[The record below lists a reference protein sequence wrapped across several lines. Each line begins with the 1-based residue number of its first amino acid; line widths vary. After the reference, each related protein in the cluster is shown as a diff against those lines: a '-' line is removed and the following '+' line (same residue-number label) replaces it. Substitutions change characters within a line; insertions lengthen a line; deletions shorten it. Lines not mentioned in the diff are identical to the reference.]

1 MHVSS
6 SSYDLCMHYYS
17 TGAVGGIRNNGVYL
31 HLDGILDSLPSENDP
46 EATKLIPFEDMA
58 MVQTEVSDMH
68 II

>member
-6 SSYDLCMHYYS
+6 SSYDLCMYHYS

-46 EATKLIPFEDMA
+46 VATKLIPFEDMA

-68 II
+68 VI